1 MSEHFNAKGK
11 QFNCVRPRTKW
22 WLSDE
27 NRKYYVSPKNGH
39 LKSAKDGERFQYL
52 MTMVLRKKKKRAR
65 EAACKPFKVLK
76 MKS

>member
-27 NRKYYVSPKNGH
+27 NGKYYVSPKNGH
-39 LKSAKDGERFQYL
+39 LKFPVLDDDGSEE
-52 MTMVLRKKKKRAR
+52 KK
-65 EAACKPFKVLK
+65 
-76 MKS
+76 